1 MFTLICAFIPLLIT
15 QATPED
21 TARIAQL
28 PPTQSDLSDDRI
40 EMRAGGRMD
49 VRLREVAIFDA
60 LELLSEESDRNIV
73 IENGVTGTVSL
84 VLRQVTFE
92 ESLNAI
98 LRSNN
103 LVYEVRDGITFVFPR
118 RDGAGPAGGADG
130 DKKSA
135 EADELET
142 RVFTLNYVTAIQAEE
157 FVKPLLDTSAM
168 ITRTAEPKEGIESD
182 KESAGGFAP
191 AGREILVVV
200 ASKKR
205 LAVIERALAE
215 FDQRPP
221 QVLVEATIL
230 RATLNEQNAL
240 GIDFNTLGGID
251 LQMLNATSPGVTDL
265 AVGALP
271 FDRLDNFSSTLR
283 TDFNDRVPG
292 GGFTFGIVK
301 DQLGFFIRALEQI
314 TDVTIMANPKM
325 LTLNKQRGE
334 VIVGRRD
341 GYLTTTVTETAA
353 VQSVEYLET
362 GTKLI
367 FRPFV
372 TGQNE
377 VRMEI
382 HPEDSNGGLTA
393 ANLPFQETTE
403 ATTNILLKDGHTIL
417 IGGLFRERSN
427 ASKSQ
432 VPLVGN
438 VPVLGNLFGVQQDQ
452 TVREE
457 VIILLTVH
465 VLRDDAASAEA
476 YAAVS
481 EDAERMRVNAR
492 NGLMGSGRDQLAGA
506 RYRDAV
512 EQLQAGQIDKAL
524 SNLDAALQLNPR
536 HLDAVKL
543 REKLVR
549 ERTWHA
555 TGSAM
560 RTFLAEMLNEQQGKT
575 PRPVQGLPNTDAMV
589 ENARAAEIELEE
601 EIRAEMRATPQ
612 PSVTPQSS
620 APPSAPRA
628 PVTRPM
634 ETMTPVPSSGGKGAA
649 PSSKMEPKP

>member
-118 RDGAGPAGGADG
+118 RDGAGPAGGADC
-130 DKKSA
+130 DKKST

-438 VPVLGNLFGVQQDQ
+438 MPVLGNLFGVQQDQ

-560 RTFLAEMLNEQQGKT
+560 RTFLAEMLNEQQGK
-575 PRPVQGLPNTDAMV
+575 PARPVQGLPNTDAMV
-589 ENARAAEIELEE
+589 EDARAAEIELEE
-601 EIRAEMRATPQ
+601 EIRAEVRATPQ
-612 PSVTPQSS
+612 PSATPQSS
-620 APPSAPRA
+620 SPRVAPP
-628 PVTRPM
+628 PVTRPI
-634 ETMTPVPSSGGKGAA
+634 ETMTPVPPSSGKGAA

>member
-118 RDGAGPAGGADG
+118 RDGAGPAGGADC

-560 RTFLAEMLNEQQGKT
+560 RTFLAEMLNEQQGK
-575 PRPVQGLPNTDAMV
+575 PARPVQGLPNTDAMV
-589 ENARAAEIELEE
+589 EDARAAEIELEE

-612 PSVTPQSS
+612 PSATPQSS
-620 APPSAPRA
+620 SPRVAPP

-634 ETMTPVPSSGGKGAA
+634 ETMTPVPPSSGKGAA